1 MNVLDSSGWLE
12 IFADGPNADTFAEV
26 AKASEEL
33 LVPVVNLYEVFK
45 KVLLDRGES
54 AALEAVAVMLE
65 GRVVDLDEG
74 LALSA
79 AKLSAELHLPMADS
93 MILAAARAHDA
104 TLWTQDQDF
113 EGIEDVRYIPKTP

>member
-1 MNVLDSSGWLE
+1 VNVLDSSGWLE

-26 AKASEEL
+26 AKASDEL

-54 AALEAVAVMLE
+54 AALEAVAVMLG

-79 AKLSAELHLPMADS
+79 AKLSAELHLTMADS
-93 MILAAARAHDA
+93 MILAAARAHGA
-104 TLWTQDQDF
+104 ILWTQDQDF
-113 EGIEDVRYIPKTP
+113 EGIEDVRYIPRAP